1 MTTFRIE
8 ADRFLPAP
16 RMVAASGQR
25 QPRSG
30 RLPSRTVNHRSSN
43 DGIEYS
49 NGVEAAAASSVS
61 AAQFRCEPA
70 AKARPAT
77 AKARGMPDATPAAT
91 NRGQVETES
100 EVGRRVG
107 GRDGTA
113 SWCGEMEVATNRGR
127 PGRGGRLPACLAAAR
142 RPLAAAV
149 ENEGNPAPAPG
160 SVPRSRMPW
169 VWVPPRSSLPPTDSR
184 AAVQYRPA
192 RCRPA
197 APTKRQA

>member
-77 AKARGMPDATPAAT
+77 AKARGGERDARCHASGHQPRASGNRKRAGAA
-91 NRGQVETES
+91 RGRTRRNGIMVWRLES
-100 EVGRRVG
+100 G
-107 GRDGTA
+107 GRYQPRAAG
-113 SWCGEMEVATNRGR
+113 
-127 PGRGGRLPACLAAAR
+127 PGRAPACLPGCRAPPAGCCRGKRGQPRTGSRLRA
-142 RPLAAAV
+142 PLPHAV
-149 ENEGNPAPAPG
+149 GVG
-160 SVPRSRMPW
+160 STTL
-169 VWVPPRSSLPPTDSR
+169 LPPTH
-184 AAVQYRPA
+184 
-192 RCRPA
+192 
-197 APTKRQA
+197 